1 MNSISYT
8 IISCIFSIIL
18 LIVYFSKERI
28 NYVENKIYSII
39 VITTFIS
46 CFTEIIS
53 FILVKT
59 GFSANSPAYQYTIKF
74 LFLGFLMWLYLFS
87 LYTVAVGRKLRGVL
101 KDNTLPAKKLT
112 VGFALIVLIVLALP
126 LQIIETNGLLLPVGT
141 SVMLIYILATMCII
155 VMIISMILGR
165 KNLKSRK
172 YVPLYLL
179 IFFFAVVLVVQ
190 KLLPELFLINPAFV
204 VIAFSMYFTIE
215 NPDMNMVDELIE
227 NKKLI
232 ERAAEEKSIFL
243 FKMSQGLKEPVN
255 AIDKQIKIFENNNLT
270 KKDIA
275 IVMGNINQNNQK
287 MNYLIND
294 VIGLSSTTNNNIK
307 KVENTYNI
315 YSLLEDVKVRSKGYI
330 SKDIDYTFTSVSSM
344 PKELYG
350 DAIKLKQVL
359 MSVIINASKN
369 IKKGYLH
376 VDVNSYTKFDVCR
389 LVIMI
394 DSSSDTSVKRINEI
408 LNQDL
413 EISDKDYLKI
423 EKLDVDLPLA
433 YKIIKSIGGTMF
445 IKSEEHK
452 GTRVTIT
459 IDQYIVDNS
468 ELKLNSKV
476 EAYLRARSNVKRVLV
491 VDDDEQETKKIK
503 SVLEKMGYTVSVSM
517 FGKDCIERI
526 KNGEKYEYIVIDDEL
541 EEMSALSVI
550 QELDKIKDKSKRV
563 IMLEQDKLFIAKH
576 YLKDGFYAY
585 LDKTNLIEEIKN
597 KCF

>member
-1 MNSISYT
+1 MNSIAYT

-28 NYVENKIYSII
+28 NYIENKIYSII
-39 VITTFIS
+39 VITTFVS
-46 CFTEIIS
+46 CFTEIVS
-53 FILVKT
+53 FVLVKS
-59 GFSANSPAYQYTIKF
+59 GVAASSLLYHYVIKL
-74 LFLGFLMWLYLFS
+74 LFLGFLTWLYLFS

-101 KDNTLPAKKLT
+101 SDNALPARKLT
-112 VGFALIVLIVLALP
+112 VGFVLIALVVLLLP

-141 SVMLIYILATMCII
+141 SVMLIYILATICII
-155 VMIISMILGR
+155 VMIISMVLGR
-165 KNLKSRK
+165 KNLRSRK
-172 YVPLYLL
+172 YIPLYLL
-179 IFFFAVVLVVQ
+179 IFFFSVVLLVQ

-204 VIAFSMYFTIE
+204 VITFSMYFTIE

-243 FKMSQGLKEPVN
+243 FKTSQGLKEPVN
-255 AIDKQIKIFENNNLT
+255 AIDKQIKIFESNNLT
-270 KKDIA
+270 KKDVA
-275 IVMGNINQNNQK
+275 ILMENINQNNQK
-287 MNYLIND
+287 MSYLIND
-294 VIGLSSTTNNNIK
+294 VIGLDSFNNNIK

-315 YSLLEDVKVRSKGYI
+315 YSLLEDVRVRSKGYI
-330 SKDIDYTFTSVSSM
+330 AKNIDYSFTSVSSM

-369 IKKGYLH
+369 TKSGYIH
-376 VDVNSYTKFDVCR
+376 VDVNSYTKFDICR

-394 DSSSDTSVKRINEI
+394 DSSSDISIKKINEI

-445 IKSEEHK
+445 IKSEDDK
-452 GTRVTIT
+452 GSRVTIT
-459 IDQYIVDNS
+459 IDQYIVDNG
-468 ELKLNSKV
+468 EMKLNSKV
-476 EAYLRARSNVKRVLV
+476 DAYLKARSNFKRVLV
-491 VDDDEQETKKIK
+491 VDDDEQECRKIK
-503 SVLEKMGYTVSVSM
+503 TVLEKMGYEVSVSM
-517 FGKDCIERI
+517 FGNDCIERI
-526 KNGEKYEYIVIDDEL
+526 KNGEKFELLLIDDEL

-550 QELDKIKDKSKRV
+550 QAIDGLKDKSKRIV
-563 IMLEQDKLFIAKH
+563 MLEEDKLFIAKH
-576 YLKDGFYAY
+576 YLKDGFYNY
-585 LDKTNLIEEIKN
+585 IDKTNLIEELKN
-597 KCF
+597 KCH

>member
-1 MNSISYT
+1 MNSIAYT

-28 NYVENKIYSII
+28 NYIENKIYSII
-39 VITTFIS
+39 VITTFVS
-46 CFTEIIS
+46 CFTEIVS
-53 FILVKT
+53 FVLVKS
-59 GFSANSPAYQYTIKF
+59 GVSASSLLYHYVIKL
-74 LFLGFLMWLYLFS
+74 LFLGFLTWLYLFT

-101 KDNTLPAKKLT
+101 SDNALPARKLT
-112 VGFALIVLIVLALP
+112 AGFVLIALIVLLLP

-141 SVMLIYILATMCII
+141 SVMLIYILAMMCII

-165 KNLKSRK
+165 KNLRSRK
-172 YVPLYLL
+172 YIPLYLL
-179 IFFFAVVLVVQ
+179 IFFFSVVLLVQ

-204 VIAFSMYFTIE
+204 VITFSMYFTIE

-255 AIDKQIKIFENNNLT
+255 AIDKQIKIFESNNLT
-270 KKDIA
+270 KKDVA
-275 IVMGNINQNNQK
+275 ILIENINQNNQK
-287 MNYLIND
+287 MSYLIND
-294 VIGLSSTTNNNIK
+294 VIGLNSFNNNIK

-315 YSLLEDVKVRSKGYI
+315 YSLLEDVRVRSKGYI
-330 SKDIDYTFTSVSSM
+330 AKNIDYSFTSVSSM

-369 IKKGYLH
+369 TKSGYIH
-376 VDVNSYTKFDVCR
+376 VDVNSYTKFDICR

-394 DSSSDTSVKRINEI
+394 DSSSDISIKKINEI

-445 IKSEEHK
+445 IKSEDDK
-452 GTRVTIT
+452 GSRVTIT
-459 IDQYIVDNS
+459 IDQYIVDNG
-468 ELKLNSKV
+468 EMKLNSKV
-476 EAYLRARSNVKRVLV
+476 DAYLKARSNFKRVLV
-491 VDDDEQETKKIK
+491 VDDDEQECRKIK
-503 SVLEKMGYTVSVSM
+503 AALEKMGYEVSVSM
-517 FGKDCIERI
+517 FGNDCIERI
-526 KNGEKYEYIVIDDEL
+526 KNGEKYEFLLIDDEL

-550 QELDKIKDKSKRV
+550 QAIDGLKDKSKRIV
-563 IMLEQDKLFIAKH
+563 MLEEDKLFIAKH
-576 YLKDGFYAY
+576 YLKDGFYNY
-585 LDKTNLIEEIKN
+585 IDKTNLIEELKN
-597 KCF
+597 KCH

>member
-1 MNSISYT
+1 MNSIAYT

-28 NYVENKIYSII
+28 NYIENKIYSII
-39 VITTFIS
+39 VITTFVS
-46 CFTEIIS
+46 CFTEIVS
-53 FILVKT
+53 FVLVKS
-59 GFSANSPAYQYTIKF
+59 GVSASSLLYHYVIKL
-74 LFLGFLMWLYLFS
+74 LFLGFLTWLYLFT

-101 KDNTLPAKKLT
+101 RDNALPARKLT
-112 VGFALIVLIVLALP
+112 IGFVLIALIVLLLP

-141 SVMLIYILATMCII
+141 SVMLIYILAMMCII

-165 KNLKSRK
+165 KNLRSRK
-172 YVPLYLL
+172 YIPLYLL
-179 IFFFAVVLVVQ
+179 IFFFSVVLLVQ

-204 VIAFSMYFTIE
+204 VITFSMYFTIE

-255 AIDKQIKIFENNNLT
+255 AIDKQIKIFESNNLT
-270 KKDIA
+270 KKDVA
-275 IVMGNINQNNQK
+275 ILMENINQNNQK
-287 MNYLIND
+287 MSYLIND
-294 VIGLSSTTNNNIK
+294 VIGLNSFNNNIK

-315 YSLLEDVKVRSKGYI
+315 YSLLEDVRVRSKGYI
-330 SKDIDYTFTSVSSM
+330 AKNIDYSFTSVSSM

-369 IKKGYLH
+369 TKSGYIH
-376 VDVNSYTKFDVCR
+376 VDVNSYTKFDICR

-394 DSSSDTSVKRINEI
+394 DSSSDISIKKINEI

-445 IKSEEHK
+445 IKSEDDK
-452 GTRVTIT
+452 GSRVTIT
-459 IDQYIVDNS
+459 IDQYIVDNG
-468 ELKLNSKV
+468 EMKLNSKV
-476 EAYLRARSNVKRVLV
+476 DAYLKARSNFKRVLV
-491 VDDDEQETKKIK
+491 VDDDEQECRKIK
-503 SVLEKMGYTVSVSM
+503 AALEKMGYEVSVSM
-517 FGKDCIERI
+517 FGNDCIERI
-526 KNGEKYEYIVIDDEL
+526 KNGEKYEFLLIDDEL

-550 QELDKIKDKSKRV
+550 QAIDGLKDKSKRIV
-563 IMLEQDKLFIAKH
+563 MLEEDKLFIAKH
-576 YLKDGFYAY
+576 YLKDGFYNY
-585 LDKTNLIEEIKN
+585 IDKTNLIEELKN
-597 KCF
+597 KCH

>member
-39 VITTFIS
+39 VVTTFIS
-46 CFTEIIS
+46 CFTEIVS
-53 FILVKT
+53 FVLVKS
-59 GFSANSPAYQYTIKF
+59 GVAASSLMYHYAIKL
-74 LFLGFLMWLYLFS
+74 LFLGFLTWLYLFS

-101 KDNTLPAKKLT
+101 SDNTLPAKKLT
-112 VGFALIVLIVLALP
+112 IGFVLVALVVLLLP

-141 SVMLIYILATMCII
+141 SVALIYILAAMCII

-165 KNLKSRK
+165 KNLRSRK
-172 YVPLYLL
+172 YIPLYLL
-179 IFFFAVVLVVQ
+179 IFFFSVVLVVQ

-204 VIAFSMYFTIE
+204 IITFSMYFTIE

-255 AIDKQIKIFENNNLT
+255 AIDKQIKIFESNNLT
-270 KKDIA
+270 KKDVA
-275 IVMGNINQNNQK
+275 ILMENINQNNQK
-287 MNYLIND
+287 IGYLIND
-294 VIGLSSTTNNNIK
+294 VMGLSSFNNNIK

-315 YSLLEDVKVRSKGYI
+315 YSLLEDVRVRSKGYI
-330 SKDIDYTFTSVSSM
+330 SKDIDYAFTSVSSM

-359 MSVIINASKN
+359 MSVIINASKS

-389 LVIMI
+389 LVVLV
-394 DSSSDTSVKRINEI
+394 DSSSDISIKKINEI

-413 EISDKDYLKI
+413 EISDKEYLKI

-459 IDQYIVDNS
+459 IDQYIVDND
-468 ELKLNSKV
+468 EMKLNSKV
-476 EAYLRARSNVKRVLV
+476 DAYLKARSNFKRVLV
-491 VDDDEQETKKIK
+491 VDDNEQECRKIK
-503 SVLEKMGYTVSVSM
+503 TTLEKMGYEVSVSM
-517 FGKDCIERI
+517 FGNDCIDRI
-526 KNGEKYEYIVIDDEL
+526 RNGEKYEFIVIDDEL

-550 QELDKIKDKSKRV
+550 QSIDEFKDKSKRIV
-563 IMLEQDKLFIAKH
+563 MLEEDKLFIAKH

-585 LDKTNLIEEIKN
+585 IDKTNLIDELKN
-597 KCF
+597 KCH

>member
-28 NYVENKIYSII
+28 NYIENKIYSII
-39 VITTFIS
+39 VVTTFVS
-46 CFTEIIS
+46 CFTEIVS
-53 FILVKT
+53 FVLVKS
-59 GFSANSPAYQYTIKF
+59 GVAASSLLYHYVIKL
-74 LFLGFLMWLYLFS
+74 LFLGFLTWLYLFS

-101 KDNTLPAKKLT
+101 NDNALPAKKLT
-112 VGFALIVLIVLALP
+112 VGFVLIALVVLILP
-126 LQIIETNGLLLPVGT
+126 LQIVETNGLLLPVGT
-141 SVMLIYILATMCII
+141 SVMLIYILAAMCII

-165 KNLKSRK
+165 KNLRSRK
-172 YVPLYLL
+172 YIPLYLL
-179 IFFFAVVLVVQ
+179 IFFFSVVLLVQ

-204 VIAFSMYFTIE
+204 VITFSMYFTIE

-255 AIDKQIKIFENNNLT
+255 AIDKQIKIFESNNLA
-270 KKDIA
+270 KKDVA
-275 IVMGNINQNNQK
+275 ILMENINQNNQK
-287 MNYLIND
+287 MSYLIND
-294 VIGLSSTTNNNIK
+294 VIGLGSFNNNIK

-315 YSLLEDVKVRSKGYI
+315 YSLLEDVRVRSKGYI
-330 SKDIDYTFTSVSSM
+330 AKNIDYSFTSVSSM

-369 IKKGYLH
+369 TKSGYIH
-376 VDVNSYTKFDVCR
+376 VDVNSYTKFDICR

-394 DSSSDTSVKRINEI
+394 DSSSDISIKKINEI

-413 EISDKDYLKI
+413 EISDKEYLKI

-445 IKSEEHK
+445 IKSEDDK
-452 GTRVTIT
+452 GSRVTIT
-459 IDQYIVDNS
+459 IDQYIVDND
-468 ELKLNSKV
+468 EMKLNSKV
-476 EAYLRARSNVKRVLV
+476 DAYLKARSNFKRVLV
-491 VDDDEQETKKIK
+491 VDDDEQECRKIK
-503 SVLEKMGYTVSVSM
+503 AVLEKMGYEVSVSM
-517 FGKDCIERI
+517 FGNDCIERI
-526 KNGEKYEYIVIDDEL
+526 KNGEKYEFLLIDDEL

-550 QELDKIKDKSKRV
+550 QAIDGLKDKSKRIV
-563 IMLEQDKLFIAKH
+563 MLEEDKLFIAKH
-576 YLKDGFYAY
+576 YLKDGFYNY
-585 LDKTNLIEEIKN
+585 IDKTNLIEELKN
-597 KCF
+597 KCH

>member
-1 MNSISYT
+1 MNSIAYT

-28 NYVENKIYSII
+28 NYIENKIYSII
-39 VITTFIS
+39 VITTFVS
-46 CFTEIIS
+46 CFTEIVS
-53 FILVKT
+53 FVLVKS
-59 GFSANSPAYQYTIKF
+59 GVAASSLLYHYVIKL
-74 LFLGFLMWLYLFS
+74 LFLGFLTWLYLFS

-101 KDNTLPAKKLT
+101 SDNALPARKLT
-112 VGFALIVLIVLALP
+112 VGFVLIALVVLLLP

-141 SVMLIYILATMCII
+141 SVMLIYILATICII
-155 VMIISMILGR
+155 VMIISMVLGR
-165 KNLKSRK
+165 KNLRSRK
-172 YVPLYLL
+172 YIPLYLL
-179 IFFFAVVLVVQ
+179 IFFFSVVLLVQ

-204 VIAFSMYFTIE
+204 VITFSMYFTIE

-255 AIDKQIKIFENNNLT
+255 AIDKQIKIFESNNLT
-270 KKDIA
+270 KKDVA
-275 IVMGNINQNNQK
+275 ILMENINQNNQK
-287 MNYLIND
+287 MSYLIND
-294 VIGLSSTTNNNIK
+294 VIGLGSFNNNIK

-315 YSLLEDVKVRSKGYI
+315 YSLLEDVRVRSKGYI
-330 SKDIDYTFTSVSSM
+330 AKNIDYSFTSVSSM

-369 IKKGYLH
+369 TKSGYIH
-376 VDVNSYTKFDVCR
+376 VDVNSYTKFDICR

-394 DSSSDTSVKRINEI
+394 DSSSDISIKKINEI

-445 IKSEEHK
+445 IKSEDDK
-452 GTRVTIT
+452 GSRVTIT
-459 IDQYIVDNS
+459 IDQYIVDNG
-468 ELKLNSKV
+468 EMKLNSKV
-476 EAYLRARSNVKRVLV
+476 DAYLKARSNFKRVLV
-491 VDDDEQETKKIK
+491 VDDDEQECRKIK
-503 SVLEKMGYTVSVSM
+503 TALEKMGYEVSVSM
-517 FGKDCIERI
+517 FGNDCIERI
-526 KNGEKYEYIVIDDEL
+526 KNGEKYEFLLIDDEL

-550 QELDKIKDKSKRV
+550 QAIDGLKDKSKRIV
-563 IMLEQDKLFIAKH
+563 MLEEDKLFIAKH
-576 YLKDGFYAY
+576 YLKDGFYNY
-585 LDKTNLIEEIKN
+585 IDKTNLIEELKN
-597 KCF
+597 KCH

>member
-1 MNSISYT
+1 MNSIAYT

-28 NYVENKIYSII
+28 NYIENKIYSII
-39 VITTFIS
+39 VITTFVS
-46 CFTEIIS
+46 CFTEIVS
-53 FILVKT
+53 FVLVKS
-59 GFSANSPAYQYTIKF
+59 GVSASSLLYHYVIKL
-74 LFLGFLMWLYLFS
+74 LFLGFLTWLYLFT

-101 KDNTLPAKKLT
+101 RDNALPARKLT
-112 VGFALIVLIVLALP
+112 AGFVLIALIVLLLP

-141 SVMLIYILATMCII
+141 SVMLIYILAMMCII

-165 KNLKSRK
+165 KNLRSRK
-172 YVPLYLL
+172 YIPLYLL
-179 IFFFAVVLVVQ
+179 IFFFSVVLLVQ

-204 VIAFSMYFTIE
+204 VITFSMYFTIE

-255 AIDKQIKIFENNNLT
+255 AIDKQIKIFESNNLT
-270 KKDIA
+270 KKDVA
-275 IVMGNINQNNQK
+275 ILMENINQNNQK
-287 MNYLIND
+287 MSYLIND
-294 VIGLSSTTNNNIK
+294 VIGLNSFNNNIK

-315 YSLLEDVKVRSKGYI
+315 YSLLEDVRVRSKGYI
-330 SKDIDYTFTSVSSM
+330 AKNIDYSFTSVSSM

-369 IKKGYLH
+369 TKSGYIH
-376 VDVNSYTKFDVCR
+376 VDVNSYTKFDICR

-394 DSSSDTSVKRINEI
+394 DSSSDISIKKINEI

-445 IKSEEHK
+445 IKSEDDK
-452 GTRVTIT
+452 GSRVTIT
-459 IDQYIVDNS
+459 IDQYIVDNG
-468 ELKLNSKV
+468 EMKLNSKV
-476 EAYLRARSNVKRVLV
+476 DAYLKARSNFKRVLV
-491 VDDDEQETKKIK
+491 VDDDEQECRKIK
-503 SVLEKMGYTVSVSM
+503 TALEKMGYEVSVSM
-517 FGKDCIERI
+517 FGNDCIERI
-526 KNGEKYEYIVIDDEL
+526 KNGEKYEFLLIDDEL

-550 QELDKIKDKSKRV
+550 QAIDGLKDKSKRIV
-563 IMLEQDKLFIAKH
+563 MLEEDKLFIAKH
-576 YLKDGFYAY
+576 YLKDGFYNY
-585 LDKTNLIEEIKN
+585 IDKTNLIEELKN
-597 KCF
+597 KCH